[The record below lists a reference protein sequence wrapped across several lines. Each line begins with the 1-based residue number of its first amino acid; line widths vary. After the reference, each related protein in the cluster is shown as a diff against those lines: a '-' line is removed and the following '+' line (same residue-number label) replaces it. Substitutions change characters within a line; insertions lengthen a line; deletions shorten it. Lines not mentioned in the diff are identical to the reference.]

1 MTEAQLVAATGLL
14 AFVLV
19 FPGLV
24 ALILEAGLM
33 AGLGNRE
40 SVPPLPEWANR
51 AQRAQRNMVDTLVPF
66 LAIVIGA
73 QMAGVSNENTQ
84 LGMSLF
90 FFGRLGHA
98 VTYVFGIPYLRTV
111 AFVVSVSGMMQILGE
126 IL

>member
-98 VTYVFGIPYLRTV
+98 VTYVLGIPYLRTV